1 MTLRALFVLLV
12 VLNLG
17 VGLWWLLHDD
27 APVAAAVD
35 APTGLARL
43 QLVRERS
50 DVRAAVSKPGSEEA
64 LETQTAA
71 PLPTSATPAG
81 TAPSATAAAVAAP
94 AIAETCFAFG
104 PFADA
109 AAASA
114 AEASLRSGVLRRRTR
129 EAHENGGRGWR
140 VFLPPQADRAA
151 ADALAQKVKAAGYSD
166 LMVVPAGADAN
177 SIALGRFSS
186 EERAKKHASDLRA
199 AGFPAQAQPLGEA
212 KTQLWID
219 LAAVAGFD
227 AAAAR
232 RASGAAQARGI
243 DCAGMP

>member
-1 MTLRALFVLLV
+1 MCLSGNRTAL
-12 VLNLG
+12 
-17 VGLWWLLHDD
+17 
-27 APVAAAVD
+27 P
-35 APTGLARL
+35 
-43 QLVRERS
+43 RS
-50 DVRAAVSKPGSEEA
+50 PRAAWR
-64 LETQTAA
+64 TN
-71 PLPTSATPAG
+71 
-81 TAPSATAAAVAAP
+81 
-94 AIAETCFAFG
+94 FA
-104 PFADA
+104 
-109 AAASA
+109 
-114 AEASLRSGVLRRRTR
+114 
-129 EAHENGGRGWR
+129 
-140 VFLPPQADRAA
+140 
-151 ADALAQKVKAAGYSD
+151 AAGYSD